1 MHRKQRDNS
10 SERGTWF
17 PAQDVN
23 LHTHCYY
30 CRHGSGEVADY
41 IRIAKERGLNVLGMS
56 DHAPVPDGRW
66 PLSRMTM
73 AELPSYF
80 ADVIQGQQDPELIVL
95 RAMEC
100 DYLPEYHGYYQQE
113 LLGKWACDYLVGSVH
128 TVDMPYAKDVN
139 LHQSP
144 LSKAELVQYAKQ
156 YIDMLSSGLFL
167 FGAHPDVF
175 GCSYLSWDKEA
186 EACSR
191 AILEAAVDLRIPLE
205 INGNG
210 FRRAKVLGSNGPKT
224 PYPIAEFWNLAA
236 QYGVMV
242 MTNSDA
248 HVPKDVDASFKDS
261 SALAAACGLSFAG
274 LRLSERNTAGKVTV
288 RYEASL
294 AQTLVGAVSST
305 GHGKELPALA
315 QPAFV

>member
-1 MHRKQRDNS
+1 
-10 SERGTWF
+10 
-17 PAQDVN
+17 
-23 LHTHCYY
+23 
-30 CRHGSGEVADY
+30 
-41 IRIAKERGLNVLGMS
+41 
-56 DHAPVPDGRW
+56 
-66 PLSRMTM
+66 MTM
-73 AELPSYF
+73 SELPSYF
-80 ADVIQGQQDPELIVL
+80 ADVIHGQKDSQLIVL

-100 DYLPEYHGYYQQE
+100 DYLPGYHGYYQQE
-113 LLGKWACDYLVGSVH
+113 LLGTWGCDYLVGSVH

-175 GCSYLSWDKEA
+175 GCSYLTWDKEA

-191 AILEAAVDLRIPLE
+191 AILEAAVDLRMPLE

-210 FRRAKVLGSNGPKT
+210 FRRAKVAGCDGPKT
-224 PYPIAEFWNLAA
+224 PYPIKEFWNLAA
-236 QYGVMV
+236 QYDVMV

-248 HVPKDVDASFKDS
+248 HVPKDVDASFTDS
-261 SALAAACGLSFAG
+261 SALAATCGLSFAG
-274 LRLSERNTAGKVTV
+274 LRLSERDAAAKVTLS
-288 RYEASL
+288 YETSPK
-294 AQTLVGAVSST
+294 QTLASPVSPK
-305 GHGKELPALA
+305 GFAKELPAII

>member
-1 MHRKQRDNS
+1 MHRQQQHNS
-10 SERGTWF
+10 LERGTWF

-30 CRHGSGEVADY
+30 CRHGSGQVADY
-41 IRIAKERGLNVLGMS
+41 LRVAKERGLKVLGMS

-80 ADVIQGQQDPELIVL
+80 ADVMQGQQDSELIVL
-95 RAMEC
+95 RSVEC

-113 LLGKWACDYLVGSVH
+113 MLGTWGCDYLVGSVH

-144 LSKAELVQYAKQ
+144 LSKAELVQYTKQ

-175 GCSYLSWDKEA
+175 GCSYLVWDKEA

-191 AILEAAVDLRIPLE
+191 AIVEAAADLRMPLE

-210 FRRAKVLGSNGPKT
+210 FRRAKVSGCKGPT
-224 PYPIAEFWNLAA
+224 APYPIEDFWQLAA

-248 HVPKDVDASFKDS
+248 HVPKDVDASFTES
-261 SALAAACGLSFAG
+261 RALATACGLSFAG
-274 LRLSERNTAGKVTV
+274 LRLSERNATGKVV
-288 RYEASL
+288 LSYEASPVQPL
-294 AQTLVGAVSST
+294 AGSVSSNERT
-305 GHGKELPALA
+305 NGMPTRV